1 MIFLHRRPPTTPP
14 PPPTAGPPR
23 LWLFLLV
30 SLLCLWHCHGS
41 SRSTNL
47 FKVSGGHPTKSQ
59 SIGHFSGYLPRGL
72 PVPASGPSRKHNDI
86 GLQSSRS
93 SP

>member
-1 MIFLHRRPPTTPP
+1 MIFFHKRPPTTP
-14 PPPTAGPPR
+14 TAPR
-23 LWLFLLV
+23 LWLFLLM
-30 SLLCLWHCHGS
+30 SLLFLWHCHGS
-41 SRSTNL
+41 SRSTNV
-47 FKVSGGHPTKSQ
+47 FKVNGDHPKSQ

-72 PVPASGPSRKHNDI
+72 PIPASGPSRKHNDI